1 MNPWVQG
8 TLIGFSI
15 AAPVGPIGLLCIR
28 RSMAQGR
35 WFGLASGL
43 GAATAD
49 TFYGLVAALG
59 LTAVTQVLLDHRT
72 WLQVFGGAFLL
83 WMGIATFR
91 ARPPS
96 GPAPAGDESAGRPG
110 LGGAFATT
118 LLLTLTSPMTVLA
131 FAGVFAG
138 LGLGHVADTGLR
150 PALLLVAGVFCGSA
164 LWWLL
169 LSTVASAV
177 GRKFEPRHFVLLN
190 RFSGSLLAGF
200 GLWQLAAL
208 LR

>member
-1 MNPWVQG
+1 MNPWMQG

-35 WFGLASGL
+35 WYGLASGL

-59 LTAVTQVLLDHRT
+59 LTAVTQVLLDHRL
-72 WLQVFGGAFLL
+72 WLQGFGGAFLV
-83 WMGIATFR
+83 WMGVATFR
-91 ARPPS
+91 ARVA
-96 GPAPAGDESAGRPG
+96 PAPAGDEPVGRPG
-110 LGGAFATT
+110 LGGAFGTT

-150 PALLLVAGVFCGSA
+150 PALLLVAGVFSGSA

-169 LSTVASAV
+169 LSTAASAI

>member
-8 TLIGFSI
+8 ALIGFSI

-28 RSMAQGR
+28 RAMTQGR
-35 WFGLASGL
+35 LNGLVSGL

-49 TFYGLVAALG
+49 TFYGLLAALG
-59 LTAVTQVLLDHRT
+59 LTAVTQVLLDQRH
-72 WLQVFGGAFLL
+72 WLQGIGGVFLL
-83 WMGIATFR
+83 GMGIATFK
-91 ARPPS
+91 AEVATAAANDS
-96 GPAPAGDESAGRPG
+96 GARPG
-110 LGGAFATT
+110 LGGAFGST

-138 LGLGHVADTGLR
+138 LGLGQASAMGVR
-150 PALLLVAGVFCGSA
+150 PALLLVGGVFCGSA

-169 LSTVASAV
+169 LSTFAASV
-177 GRKFEPRHFVLLN
+177 GRKLERRHFVLLN
-190 RFSGSLLAGF
+190 RCSGSLLAGF
-200 GLWQLAAL
+200 GLCQLAAL

>member
-8 TLIGFSI
+8 ALIGFSI
-15 AAPVGPIGLLCIR
+15 AAPVGPVGLLCIR
-28 RSMAQGR
+28 RAMTQGR
-35 WFGLASGL
+35 LSGLVSGL

-49 TFYGLVAALG
+49 TVYGLLAALG
-59 LTAVTQVLLDHRT
+59 LTAVTQVLLDQRH
-72 WLQVFGGAFLL
+72 WLQGIGGVFLL
-83 WMGIATFR
+83 GMGIATFK
-91 ARPPS
+91 AEVATAAANDS
-96 GPAPAGDESAGRPG
+96 GTRPG
-110 LGGAFATT
+110 LGGAFWST

-138 LGLGHVADTGLR
+138 LGLGQAATMGVR
-150 PALLLVAGVFCGSA
+150 PALLLVGGVFCGSA

-169 LSTVASAV
+169 LSTFAASV
-177 GRKFEPRHFVLLN
+177 GRKFERRHFVWLN
-190 RFSGSLLAGF
+190 RCSGSLLAGF